1 MPKSARHLLRGTM
14 KITIDTKNGTTVLHL
29 IGNLDADSVTRF
41 KKQTYQLAEEGCQ
54 QFVIDFSD
62 CPFVDSMGLGAL
74 ISLLRKVRT
83 QQGDVKITRLGKD
96 VATIFEI
103 TRLNRLFETVS

>member
-1 MPKSARHLLRGTM
+1 M
-14 KITIDTKNGTTVLHL
+14 KLNIAKKGEATVLQ
-29 IGNLDADSVTRF
+29 IVGNLDADSVTRF
-41 KKQTYQLAEEGCQ
+41 KKQTYQLAEEGCR